1 VKWRALSLAGF
12 FFFSFS
18 ILISNGLINIHI
30 ISQNC
35 KCWTFFF
42 KTLPQIRQQLFE
54 KYVFHYIMHL
64 HRLAQYEKEV
74 VSLRSDRKLLKKH
87 CKELMEQKGS
97 VDQALVTLRKL
108 IHTTPE
114 LAESTD
120 PSTEQVCVLLI
131 FMANRAWGYNFLS
144 FTVLLISY
152 ES

>member
-1 VKWRALSLAGF
+1 
-12 FFFSFS
+12 
-18 ILISNGLINIHI
+18 
-30 ISQNC
+30 
-35 KCWTFFF
+35 
-42 KTLPQIRQQLFE
+42 
-54 KYVFHYIMHL
+54 MHL